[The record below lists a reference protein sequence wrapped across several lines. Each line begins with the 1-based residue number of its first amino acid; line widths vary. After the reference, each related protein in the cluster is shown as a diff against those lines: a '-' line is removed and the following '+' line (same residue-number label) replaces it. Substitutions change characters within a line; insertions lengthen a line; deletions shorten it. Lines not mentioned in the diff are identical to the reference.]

1 MGLSAIVA
9 VGGAEDKVDKRD
21 ILERFVLEAGGKKA
35 RIAILPTASEIPDE
49 RKVKLAPGGGTS
61 SP

>member
-35 RIAILPTASEIPDE
+35 RIATASEIPDE